1 MNARPERARTAGSG
15 ETDALQRFVFEH
27 ARVRGELVRLDETW
41 REVRRRREYPGPI
54 LSVLG
59 ELTAASVL
67 LGATVKFEGGAL
79 VLQVQGGQ
87 PVSLLVVE
95 CQPDLTVR
103 AMARWN
109 GGLAGLAEH
118 ATVHDLAQGGRCVIT
133 IDPGRGLA
141 AYQGVVPLEGRT
153 TAHVLERY
161 MARSEQIGTLFA
173 LAASDDR
180 AAGLLLQRLPD
191 VGGKPAADADPDL
204 WNRVGHLAATL
215 TRQELLELPGREI
228 LRRLFHDEELRLF
241 ESMPV
246 RFACRCSR
254 DRVAGVLRMVG
265 PSEVQLALAERGSLE
280 VTCEFCGQAYAFSRE
295 EAEHALAD
303 ARGPTPPRAG

>member
-1 MNARPERARTAGSG
+1 MNATPETARTAGSG

-27 ARVRGELVRLDETW
+27 ARVRGELVRLDATW
-41 REVRRRREYPGPI
+41 REVRRRRDYPAAVR
-54 LSVLG
+54 SVLG

-67 LGATVKFEGGAL
+67 LAATVKFEGGAL
-79 VLQVQGGQ
+79 ILQIQGGQ
-87 PVSLLVVE
+87 PVTLLVVE
-95 CQPDLTVR
+95 CQADLSVR
-103 AMARWN
+103 AMARGD
-109 GGLAGLAEH
+109 GGLPTSAH
-118 ATVHDLAQGGRCVIT
+118 PTTIHDVAAGGRCVIT
-133 IDPGRGLA
+133 IDPGPGRV

-191 VGGKPAADADPDL
+191 AGGKPAGDQDPDL

-265 PSEVQLALAERGSLE
+265 REEVRLALQERGSLA
-280 VTCEFCGQAYAFSRE
+280 VTCEFCGQAYAFSRD
-295 EAEHALAD
+295 EAERALAD
-303 ARGPTPPRAG
+303 AAGSTPPRAV

>member
-1 MNARPERARTAGSG
+1 MNARTERARTAGSG
-15 ETDALQRFVFEH
+15 ETDALQRFVFER

-41 REVRRRREYPGPI
+41 REVRRRREYPGPV

-67 LGATVKFEGGAL
+67 LAATVKFEGGAL
-79 VLQVQGGQ
+79 VLQIQGGQ
-87 PVSLLVVE
+87 PVSLLVLE
-95 CQPDLTVR
+95 CQPDLTLR

-109 GGLAGLAEH
+109 GGLAGLADH
-118 ATVHDLAQGGRCVIT
+118 ATVHDLARGGRCVIT

-153 TAHVLERY
+153 TAQVLERY

-173 LAASDDR
+173 LGANEDR
-180 AAGLLLQRLPD
+180 AAGLLLQKLPEA
-191 VGGKPAADADPDL
+191 GGKATPDADPDL

-228 LRRLFHDEELRLF
+228 LRRLFHEEELRLF

-254 DRVAGVLRMVG
+254 DRVSGVLRMVG
-265 PSEVQLALAERGSLE
+265 ASEVQLALAERGALD
-280 VTCEFCGQAYAFSRE
+280 VTCEFCGQAYPFTRE
-295 EAEHALAD
+295 EAERALAD
-303 ARGPTPPRAG
+303 TKGPTPPRAG

>member
-173 LAASDDR
+173 LGASEDR
-180 AAGLLLQRLPD
+180 AAGLLLQKLP
-191 VGGKPAADADPDL
+191 DPDL